1 MLATLLH
8 RISTG
13 VNQLTTHERPQERG
27 DRTLNDWLDIYC
39 HRHRTGN
46 RRFGVVDWFI
56 TIFWWL
62 VLVWM
67 ASAIIAF
74 VIETTA
80 AVFN

>member
-1 MLATLLH
+1 M
-8 RISTG
+8 
-13 VNQLTTHERPQERG
+13 
-27 DRTLNDWLDIYC
+27 NDWLDIYC
-39 HRHRTGN
+39 HRHRTGH

-80 AVFN
+80 VVFN

>member
-1 MLATLLH
+1 M
-8 RISTG
+8 
-13 VNQLTTHERPQERG
+13 
-27 DRTLNDWLDIYC
+27 NDWLDIYC